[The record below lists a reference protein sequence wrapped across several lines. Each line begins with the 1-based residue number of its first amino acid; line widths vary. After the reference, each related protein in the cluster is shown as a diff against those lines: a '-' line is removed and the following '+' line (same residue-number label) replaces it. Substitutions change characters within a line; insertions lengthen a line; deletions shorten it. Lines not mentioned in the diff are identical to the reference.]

1 MNSTSLFK
9 LGGVALAAWASLAQ
23 AGLDSRS
30 FGVVAVLLV
39 LMALLDAGQPVA
51 RSQES
56 GRSPADAQAFS
67 RRFFSLAG
75 APFYL
80 VLIILTFVSTQGRE
94 SAATVDP
101 LLRAQAMAAG
111 GLCGGGCGTGGG
123 CGSGG
128 CGASKGGGCGCSS
141 KEQAKPAAAAQA
153 PAPARA
159 LTREELQQRAEMVQK
174 RSMSAAPAAPSLP
187 GLNGRPLPAGLTP
200 KPGVTLPAG
209 VEASPA
215 PPAAPASA
223 PATTPAPT
231 KVDRAD
237 PS

>member
-30 FGVVAVLLV
+30 FGVVAVLLI

-51 RSQES
+51 RSHES
-56 GRSPADAQAFS
+56 GQAPADSQAFS
-67 RRFFSLAG
+67 RRFFSLAC

-94 SAATVDP
+94 SAGGVDP

-111 GLCGGGCGTGGG
+111 GMCGGGCGTGGG

-141 KEQAKPAAAAQA
+141 KGQAKPAAAQA
-153 PAPARA
+153 PAPART

-200 KPGVTLPAG
+200 KSGVTLPAG

-215 PPAAPASA
+215 SPAAPAA
-223 PATTPAPT
+223 ATPTTTPAPS
-231 KVDRAD
+231 KAGSAD